1 MSKNIKF
8 RVYFTPQQY
17 SMFSN
22 ALFACQMFR
31 NYSLQFLKNR
41 YFAKRTW
48 LKSNANTPEYLAYLA
63 ENTKYLALLKEFK
76 EQYPTKDLQKSHKA
90 QKPVKPERFHP
101 LLESNS
107 VALNLELTAQLDK
120 AKIWLFNNLSHF
132 KNQLDKH
139 EIVIPVKSPQNI
151 CVFYNS
157 LPLSVR
163 KALGKSARNEH
174 ILLYLLGSPRSCLV
188 QVLQDLDKTFT
199 KAFKEREKL
208 LKNNS
213 KTKPGKS
220 INTSGFPNFKTLQR
234 HGGIRFQLDDRH
246 TRFTTAWNNQQ
257 IVTAEFGELH
267 WHDGGYIL
275 PQTPAK
281 MLTLKK
287 EKNGQ
292 VFAVFYGTPEYNAKR
307 TQQHVRAV
315 ARKTIAPP
323 CASIEEFFDTR
334 SVSIDLNRTSGQIQV
349 VTDIK
354 QADGTHVLS
363 LCDHKAEVKR
373 LKKIQRRE
381 AYIKRQ
387 QQKLAH
393 QDMAR
398 KKGRGK
404 RKNPNGLHRVGKHS
418 ARRMQ
423 TQDNIAKAC
432 AKDTNQAIQHMRD
445 LVQKL
450 IDGKTLIFAEDLS
463 VQSMLTE
470 YVKMTEYVKNETHDK
485 TAHTKAKTNRRKRKN
500 NNRSQIR
507 ARFSMFMTI
516 LKDACAK
523 NNVVLLKCDRYDPSS
538 QLCSSCGYHWGKL
551 DTSVREITCAGCGT
565 THDRDINATK
575 NIKFLALYRYAQ
587 NLEKETNKDIHN
599 AEMQNIKQLGFN
611 PNHKPLAESVNGR
624 AVGISHISEIAHE
637 ELMLYIN
644 GHYPIKTVLST
655 IEKLETQHKA
665 SLKKS
670 EQQSADSVSCV
681 KTHHPRFSKTKPGT
695 QVSMA
700 GQSDISLN

>member
-1 MSKNIKF
+1 ML
-8 RVYFTPQQY
+8 
-17 SMFSN
+17 SN

-63 ENTKYLALLKEFK
+63 ENTKYIALLKEFK
-76 EQYPTKDLQKSHKA
+76 EQYPSKDLQKANKDK
-90 QKPVKPERFHP
+90 QPIKPERFHA

-107 VALNLELTAQLDK
+107 VALNTELTAQLDK
-120 AKIWLFNNLSHF
+120 SRVWLLNNLPNF
-132 KNQLDKH
+132 KDQLEKYG
-139 EIVIPVKSPQNI
+139 ISIPSKSPQNI

-174 ILLYLLGSPRSCLV
+174 VLLYLLGSPRSCLV

-199 KAFKEREKL
+199 KAFKEREKS

-213 KTKPGKS
+213 KTKSKSGKS
-220 INTSGFPNFKTLQR
+220 INTSGFPNFKKIVRT
-234 HGGIRFQLDDRH
+234 GGIRFQLDDRH
-246 TRFTTAWNNQQ
+246 SSFTNAWKNQQ
-257 IVTAEFGELH
+257 IITSEFGELH
-267 WHDGGYIL
+267 WHDSGYIL

-292 VFAVFYGTPEYNAKR
+292 VFAVFYGVAEYNAKR
-307 TQQHVRAV
+307 IEQHVRAV
-315 ARKTIAPP
+315 ARKTVVNPAR
-323 CASIEEFFDTR
+323 SVEEFFDTH

-349 VTDIK
+349 VTDSE
-354 QADGTHVLS
+354 QDNGTHVLS
-363 LCDHKAEVKR
+363 LNDHKTEAKR

-387 QQKLAH
+387 QQRLAR
-393 QDMAR
+393 QDIAR

-404 RKNPNGLHRVGKHS
+404 PKNPNGLHRKGKHS

-423 TQDNIAKAC
+423 TQDKIAIAC
-432 AKDTNQAIQHMRD
+432 AKDSNQAIQHMRD

-450 IDGKTLIFAEDLS
+450 IDGKTIVFAENLC
-463 VQSMLTE
+463 VQSMLE
-470 YVKMTEYVKNETHDK
+470 SNGKEAN

-516 LKDACAK
+516 LEDACAK
-523 NNVVLLKCDRYDPSS
+523 NGVVLLKCDRYDPTS
-538 QLCSSCGYHWGKL
+538 QLCSECGYHWGKL
-551 DTSVREITCAGCGT
+551 DTSVREITCAECGI
-565 THDRDINATK
+565 THDRDVNSTK

-587 NLEKETNKDIHN
+587 TLEKNTKKDVHN
-599 AEMQNIKQLGFN
+599 AEMQNIKQLGLN

-624 AVGISHISEIAHE
+624 QVGVPHLSEIAHE
-637 ELMLYIN
+637 ELISYIN

-665 SLKKS
+665 SLKTS
-670 EQQSADSVSCV
+670 EQQSAASVSCV

-695 QVSMA
+695 KFSIA
-700 GQSDISLN
+700 GQSNISLN

>member
-8 RVYFTPQQY
+8 RVYFTQPQY

-22 ALFACQMFR
+22 ALFACQMLR

-76 EQYPTKDLQKSHKA
+76 EQYPSKDLQKANKDK
-90 QKPVKPERFHP
+90 QPIKPERFHA

-107 VALNLELTAQLDK
+107 VALNTELTAQLDK
-120 AKIWLFNNLSHF
+120 SRVWLLNNLPNF
-132 KNQLDKH
+132 KDQLEKYG
-139 EIVIPVKSPQNI
+139 ISIPSKSPQNI

-163 KALGKSARNEH
+163 KALGKSARNENV
-174 ILLYLLGSPRSCLV
+174 LLYLLGSPRSCLV

-199 KAFKEREKL
+199 KAFKEREKT
-208 LKNNS
+208 LKNN
-213 KTKPGKS
+213 KNTKSSSTGQTGVSGKPL
-220 INTSGFPNFKTLQR
+220 NTSGFPNFKKLSRT
-234 HGGIRFQLDDRH
+234 GGIRFQLDDRH
-246 TRFTTAWNNQQ
+246 SSFTNAWKNQQ
-257 IVTAEFGELH
+257 IVTSEFGELN
-267 WHDGGYIL
+267 WHDSGYIL

-281 MLTLKK
+281 MLTIKK

-292 VFAVFYGTPEYNAKR
+292 IFAVFYGVAEYNDKR

-315 ARKTIAPP
+315 ARKTVVNPA
-323 CASIEEFFDTR
+323 CSVEEFFDTH

-349 VTDIK
+349 VTDSE
-354 QADGTHVLS
+354 QDNGTHVLS
-363 LCDHKAEVKR
+363 LNDHKTEAKR

-387 QQKLAH
+387 QQRLAR
-393 QDMAR
+393 QDIAR

-404 RKNPNGLHRVGKHS
+404 PKNPNGLHRVGKHS

-423 TQDNIAKAC
+423 TQDKIAKAC
-432 AKDTNQAIQHMRD
+432 AKDSNQAVQYMRD

-450 IDGKTLIFAEDLS
+450 IDGKTLIMAEDLG
-463 VQSMLTE
+463 VQSML
-470 YVKMTEYVKNETHDK
+470 TEYVKNETHDK
-485 TAHTKAKTNRRKRKN
+485 TANTAHTKTKVNRRKRKN

-516 LKDACAK
+516 LEDACAK
-523 NNVVLLKCDRYDPSS
+523 NNVVLLQCDRYDPTS

-551 DTSVREITCAGCGT
+551 DTTVREITCAGCGT
-565 THDRDINATK
+565 THDRDVNSTK
-575 NIKFLALYRYAQ
+575 NIKFLALYRYAKT
-587 NLEKETNKDIHN
+587 LEKESAGMHTK
-599 AEMQNIKQLGFN
+599 KQLGFN

-624 AVGISHISEIAHE
+624 QVGYTHLSEIAHE
-637 ELMLYIN
+637 DLISYIN
-644 GHYPIKTVLST
+644 GHYPIKTVLKT
-655 IEKLETQHKA
+655 IEKLEKKYKA
-665 SLKKS
+665 SLKKP
-670 EQQSADSVSCV
+670 EQQSAASVSCV
-681 KTHHPRFSKTKPGT
+681 TTHHPRFSKTKSGT
-695 QVSMA
+695 KFSIA
-700 GQSDISLN
+700 G